1 MCRRD
6 QSSSAWLLVLFLL
19 VLLFT
24 VRTIS
29 AQEQSGL
36 GTSVPLPIVTPLPQV
51 LTPNWESF
59 DLLWSQLQAEL
70 IASVEDS
77 ERLSI
82 QLAALQ
88 TELNELRYSLALSE
102 TLYASSVANLEQ
114 ERMALAQAIVERDK
128 ARLWAKIFGG
138 AAGALAIG
146 LTLAV
151 IF

>member
-1 MCRRD
+1 
-6 QSSSAWLLVLFLL
+6 
-19 VLLFT
+19 
-24 VRTIS
+24 
-29 AQEQSGL
+29 
-36 GTSVPLPIVTPLPQV
+36 LPQI
-51 LTPNWESF
+51 LTPNWENF

-102 TLYASSVANLEQ
+102 TLYASSVASLEQ

-128 ARLWAKIFGG
+128 ARLWAKVFGG

>member
-1 MCRRD
+1 M
-6 QSSSAWLLVLFLL
+6 SA
-19 VLLFT
+19 
-24 VRTIS
+24 
-29 AQEQSGL
+29 
-36 GTSVPLPIVTPLPQV
+36 PLPIVTPLPQI

-77 ERLSI
+77 ERLLT

-102 TLYASSVANLEQ
+102 TLYASSVASLEQ

-128 ARLWAKIFGG
+128 ARLWAKILGG
-138 AAGALAIG
+138 AAGTLAIG